1 MCSMH
6 VHVCA
11 CVCVC
16 VFKREKN
23 TLEGVRG
30 IRLDQ
35 DAILVHSSKKAAC
48 LHRLPSLGHL
58 QSFIRVR
65 ETSRFG
71 K

>member
-1 MCSMH
+1 MCAVCMYMC
-6 VHVCA
+6 VHVY
-11 CVCVC
+11 VC